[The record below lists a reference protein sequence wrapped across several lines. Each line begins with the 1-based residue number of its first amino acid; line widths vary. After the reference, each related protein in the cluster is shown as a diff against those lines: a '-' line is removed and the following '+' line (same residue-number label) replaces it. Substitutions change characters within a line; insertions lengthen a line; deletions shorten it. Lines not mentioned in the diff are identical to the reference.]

1 MTGRPIVFLDT
12 ETDSL
17 GPQRKAWEVG
27 LVRRDVDG
35 NERDLRMFIRLGH
48 ASSELVSLHIGGY
61 FDRHPDGRRLSGKPV
76 LPGPAGLEPVYS
88 GHDAAKRVMEWTFG
102 ATIVG
107 AVPDFDTNCLAR
119 LLRGEGFMPAWHHRI
134 RCVETLASGYV
145 GRELGGLADCMD
157 ALGLDFPEA
166 DRHTALGD
174 ARAAKR
180 IWDAVMGGP
189 KVGVAPDPSEFGAKS
204 VTS

>member
-12 ETDSL
+12 ETDGL
-17 GPQRKAWEVG
+17 HPHRKAWEMAM
-27 LVRRDVDG
+27 VRRDVDG
-35 NERDLRMFIRLGH
+35 TEQTCSIFVRINLATADPHGLT
-48 ASSELVSLHIGGY
+48 IGGF
-61 FDRHPDGRRLSGKPV
+61 FDRHPDGRKLTGKPPV
-76 LPGPAGLEPVYS
+76 GPANVWS
-88 GHDAAKRVMEWTFG
+88 THDAAKRVLEWTFG

-107 AVPDFDTNCLAR
+107 AVPSFDTDVLAR
-119 LLRGEGFMPAWHHRI
+119 LLRNEGLVPMWHHRI
-134 RCVETLASGYV
+134 RCVEALASGHV

-204 VTS
+204 VTA